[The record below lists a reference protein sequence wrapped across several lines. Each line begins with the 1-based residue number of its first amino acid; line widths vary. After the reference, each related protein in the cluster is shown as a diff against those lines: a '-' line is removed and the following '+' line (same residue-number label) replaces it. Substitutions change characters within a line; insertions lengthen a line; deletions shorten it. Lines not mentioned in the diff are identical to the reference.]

1 MLNVLHGQAN
11 HGPGM
16 LSQAVWGYCHST
28 AGENT
33 EAGGGGGLSLGFIVE
48 KRQVIYISSSSF
60 EESASFLSR
69 FSGDTADAWEMLGYA
84 DGTVHLGCL
93 PYIQK

>member
-1 MLNVLHGQAN
+1 MCYMGKPIMALGCYHKQYGVTVIPLQVRTLRLA
-11 HGPGM
+11 
-16 LSQAVWGYCHST
+16 
-28 AGENT
+28 
-33 EAGGGGGLSLGFIVE
+33 GGGLSLGFIVE